1 MRTIYKTNHVFSMA
15 WPFWDERTGTPDLSP
30 THVSALFDTGREAL
44 EYAASQLL
52 LSKEQQQEGEEYPI
66 EPLISNAF
74 VDLNMT
80 SLKMLNKIF
89 KLVMDE
95 YYTLEFVHPDNA
107 FKAYVAYAEPVIGYS
122 IVSAYDK
129 YREKQEDE
137 YQAKEQATPRKTGV
151 NLSKDPAERAAEQAA
166 VQNKQAA
173 RNAKWVADVAKR
185 DTEQKGAAAEEAVDE
200 ASALEGAPAESK
212 CTVLPPEYD
221 TPFCG
226 DPAGCASCIY
236 WKDPKGI
243 NKYQCAHQLPNASTT
258 GFENAFYCSCEAA
271 IAELEQ
277 RLTQQAE
284 RTEAATAETVAAETS
299 TPVPPA
305 PPVPPKNP
313 KKPHSA

>member
-30 THVSALFDTGREAL
+30 THVSALFDSGREAL

-52 LSKEQQQEGEEYPI
+52 LSKEEQQDGQEYPL
-66 EPLISNAF
+66 EPLISSAF
-74 VDLNMT
+74 VDLNLT
-80 SLKMLNKIF
+80 ALKMLSKIF

-95 YYTLEFVHPDNA
+95 YYTLEFVHPHNT

-129 YREKQEDE
+129 HREKRENE

-166 VQNKQAA
+166 VQDKQAA
-173 RNAKWVADVAKR
+173 RNAEWAVD
-185 DTEQKGAAAEEAVDE
+185 AAARGMEQQAEDTADTT
-200 ASALEGAPAESK
+200 PAESDTITAENK

-226 DPAGCASCIY
+226 DPVGCATCAY

-243 NKYQCAHQLPNASTT
+243 NKYQCAHQLPNAQTT
-258 GFENAFYCSCEAA
+258 GFENAFYCSCEHA

-277 RLTQQAE
+277 NLTQQAE
-284 RTEAATAETVAAETS
+284 AATATAVDT
-299 TPVPPA
+299 PPA
-305 PPVPPKNP
+305 PPVPAKTGN
-313 KKPHSA
+313 KRKGKI